1 MTSWDLIDKDNQFIY
16 KIINV
21 DTIPKTFITKVRE
34 YNTSYFNQQVSN
46 IEKTLDYISKFS
58 NNEDY
63 EKTTLYKQTVD
74 RQVKLAYNWCRKYK
88 CKINYDSEVMQN
100 CKIPQPK
107 RRPSYENRE
116 IKKKGVKVI

>member
-1 MTSWDLIDKDNQFIY
+1 M
-16 KIINV
+16 
-21 DTIPKTFITKVRE
+21 
-34 YNTSYFNQQVSN
+34 
-46 IEKTLDYISKFS
+46 
-58 NNEDY
+58 
-63 EKTTLYKQTVD
+63 
-74 RQVKLAYNWCRKYK
+74 KYK